1 MKAYKHK
8 YDPYTKKVE
17 TIEFEVE
24 EKPKTYV
31 VTSKTFGIWSTRI
44 RKDEFGCF
52 DRTNNSMYS
61 FSPDAAEYIEKFIH
75 RERKIIENLEKEILS
90 HKENIEN
97 IQSFLNGGE

>member
-31 VTSKTFGIWSTRI
+31 VTSKTFGVWASRI
-44 RKDEFGCF
+44 RKDEFGYF
-52 DRTNNSMYS
+52 DSSNNSMYS
-61 FSPDAAEYIEKFIH
+61 FSPDATEYIKTFIDREKQRIS
-75 RERKIIENLEKEILS
+75 ILEIEILS

-97 IQSFLNGGE
+97 AQSFLNGGE

>member
-31 VTSKTFGIWSTRI
+31 VTSKTMGIWDLRI
-44 RKDEFGCF
+44 KKDRFGVLEKF
-52 DRTNNSMYS
+52 DNSMYS
-61 FSPDAAEYIEKFIH
+61 FSPDLTEYIEKFIH
-75 RERKIIENLEKEILS
+75 RERKRIESLEKDILY

-97 IQSFLNGGE
+97 IQLFLNGGE

>member
-8 YDPYTKKVE
+8 YDPYKKKVE

-31 VTSKTFGIWSTRI
+31 VTSETFGVWASRI
-44 RKDEFGCF
+44 RKDEFGYF
-52 DRTNNSMYS
+52 DSSNNSMYS
-61 FSPDAAEYIEKFIH
+61 FSPDATEYIEKFIH
-75 RERKIIENLEKEILS
+75 RVRKRIERLEKEILS